1 MRTPDPSCPS
11 PPVGFELRIF
21 QVCVLP
27 VILLDQPPHMKNKK
41 TRKIYE
47 KIRTFLWFTYLEPIS
62 G

>member
-41 TRKIYE
+41 NKKKHMINNLIVVYLD
-47 KIRTFLWFTYLEPIS
+47 ITY
-62 G
+62 